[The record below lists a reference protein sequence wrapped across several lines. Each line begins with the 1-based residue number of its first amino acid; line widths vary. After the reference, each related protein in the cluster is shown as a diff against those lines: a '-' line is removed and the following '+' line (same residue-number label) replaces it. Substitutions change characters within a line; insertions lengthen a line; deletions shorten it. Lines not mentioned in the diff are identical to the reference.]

1 MDANSIKFK
10 DLSKNNSVLKEAE
23 EFLKEIKT
31 SDKDDKKLVDLPRKI
46 NDYETIKGKNV
57 SDEGSKT
64 IKLLRYEKEDFN
76 NYALID
82 SFVEKEK
89 LKKNL
94 NIIECISNNNNEK
107 INNYKQ
113 GKMDFKEQ
121 TSI

>member
-113 GKMDFKEQ
+113 GKMDFKE
-121 TSI
+121 

>member
-107 INNYKQ
+107 INNYKH